1 MDCTKPPK
9 CTDLFEDFYKKN
21 TNVIPKYNTQ
31 MIPKN
36 CLKISFGIKGT
47 NACLQITVYL
57 HRYAKSFFNSIFN

>member
-1 MDCTKPPK
+1 
-9 CTDLFEDFYKKN
+9 
-21 TNVIPKYNTQ
+21 

-36 CLKISFGIKGT
+36 CPKISFGIKGT